1 MADDD
6 DRLAVSLDLD
16 ASAAL
21 AVLDDLESRS
31 ASFGR
36 ALTGAL
42 KTATTGGKGLEETLR
57 TVGLRLSDIALSAGL
72 KPLENLLGQVTTGL
86 MSSLTSGLT
95 SGLTGSLSASA
106 GSATA
111 FAAGGVPGRIM
122 PFADGGVVSAPS
134 YFPMAGGFGLMGE
147 AGAEAILPLKR
158 GADGSLG
165 VASEGGGVTQI
176 HFNVTATDAASF
188 ARSEGQI
195 TAMLAR
201 SVGRG
206 RRNL

>member
-1 MADDD
+1 MTEVD

-42 KTATTGGKGLEETLR
+42 RTATTGGKGLEETLR

-95 SGLTGSLSASA
+95 GSLSASA

-122 PFADGGVVSAPS
+122 PFAEGGVVAAPS

-195 TAMLAR
+195 TAMLVR